1 MAYRH
6 LSLKARLR
14 LGTILLVT
22 ILVLALAGLN
32 LHRAIEATFADVQ
45 ARALTN
51 AAQIRDFLLDRI
63 AAQAAAAVP
72 RPTNFEETKQ
82 LWTRII
88 REDQQLAELLVKA
101 VANSNLVAEIY
112 ITDDQLRILNASNPA
127 RSEGLAPAL
136 PDYLTL
142 QKRPIFERLMEI
154 LTRSQDYVLA
164 IPLGEI
170 GKDQEIFSIRIVTS
184 SLLIGEAVR
193 PELLNVGAVSAVAI
207 GVSILYTFL
216 FSNLMLRPIARIGET
231 IDRIAAGEFSADP
244 LRARGETPEVAAL
257 HSKLG
262 VLDQQVRG
270 ARQDV
275 LTMQGNIEQLLER
288 MESVVLLFDRS
299 HRLLMAGRP
308 VERLFHLPLSQLN
321 GRPVTD
327 LFPPASPIGAAIQ
340 TAIQFNRPLTGLLVT
355 HTTPTQESLR
365 LLMSLDWSDGRL
377 LVTLRD
383 AESRQQLAS
392 LLDLSARLT
401 AINRVTSGVAHEI
414 KNPLNAIAI
423 HLEVLRSRLASDD
436 AETQTEVEIISR
448 EISRLDRVVKGFL
461 SFTRPVEVSLD
472 SLDLVPLVYEVAE
485 LVAPHAATPGVD
497 IIVSH
502 NTQEAMAMID
512 RDLFKQA
519 VMNVTLNGI
528 EAMPNGGI
536 LRLRLIASPHAVTVE
551 ISDQGGGISDELRAR
566 IFQLYFTT
574 KPGGSGIGLATTF
587 QAVQLMGGS
596 ISLTSEPGAGSTFR
610 LSFHSASLPG
620 APPAPAMEKVPS
632 LEA

>member
-32 LHRAIEATFADVQ
+32 LHRAIQETFSDVQ

-63 AAQAAAAVP
+63 ATQAAAAVP
-72 RPTNFEETKQ
+72 RPTNFEETKE
-82 LWTRII
+82 LWTKII

-101 VANSNLVAEIY
+101 VANSNLVADIY
-112 ITDDQLRILNASNPA
+112 ITDDQFHILNSSNPA
-127 RSEGLAPAL
+127 RSAGLAPTL

-193 PELLNVGAVSAVAI
+193 PELVSVGAVSAIAL

-244 LRARGETPEVAAL
+244 LRARAETPEVAAL
-257 HSKLG
+257 QSKLG

-288 MESVVLLFDRS
+288 MESVVLLFDRG

-308 VERLFHLPLSQLN
+308 VERLFQLPLAQLT
-321 GRPVTD
+321 GRPVAD
-327 LFPPASPIGAAIQ
+327 LFPPATPIGSAIQ
-340 TAIQFNRPLTGLLVT
+340 TAIQFNKPLTGILVT
-355 HTTPTQESLR
+355 HTTPTQEHLR

-423 HLEVLRSRLASDD
+423 HLEVLRSRLTSDD
-436 AETQTEVEIISR
+436 DETQNEVDIISR

-485 LVAPHAATPGVD
+485 LVAPHAGGPGVD

-502 NTQEAMAMID
+502 NTPQAMAMID

-528 EAMPNGGI
+528 EAMPSGGT
-536 LRLRLIASPHAVTVE
+536 LLLRLIATPLAVTVE
-551 ISDQGGGISDELRAR
+551 ISDQGGGISDELRSR

-596 ISLTSEPGAGSTFR
+596 ISLTSEPGLGSTFR

-620 APPAPAMEKVPS
+620 APVASMEKVPS
-632 LEA
+632 FEA

>member
-22 ILVLALAGLN
+22 ILVVALAGLN
-32 LHRAIEATFADVQ
+32 LHRAIQETFSDVQ

-63 AAQAAAAVP
+63 ATQAAAAVP
-72 RPTNFEETKQ
+72 RPTNFEQTKE
-82 LWTRII
+82 LWTKII

-101 VANSNLVAEIY
+101 VANSNLVADIY

-127 RSEGLAPAL
+127 RTEGLAPIL

-193 PELLNVGAVSAVAI
+193 PELVSVGAVSAIAL

-216 FSNLMLRPIARIGET
+216 FSNLLLRPIARIGET

-244 LRARGETPEVAAL
+244 LRAPAETPEVAAL
-257 HSKLG
+257 QSKLG

-275 LTMQGNIEQLLER
+275 VTMQGNIEQLLER
-288 MESVVLLFDRS
+288 MESVVLLFDRG

-308 VERLFHLPLSQLN
+308 VERLFHRPHVELT

-327 LFPPASPIGAAIQ
+327 LFPPATPIGAAIQ
-340 TAIQFNRPLTGLLVT
+340 TAIQFSKPLTGILVT
-355 HTTPTQESLR
+355 HTTPTQENLR

-423 HLEVLRSRLASDD
+423 HLEVLRSRLASED
-436 AETQTEVEIISR
+436 AETQTEVDIISR

-472 SLDLVPLVYEVAE
+472 SHDLLPLVYEVAE
-485 LVAPHAATPGVD
+485 LVAPHAGAPGVE

-502 NTQEAMAMID
+502 NTPKAMAMID

-528 EAMPNGGI
+528 EAMPSGGK
-536 LRLRLIASPHAVTVE
+536 LMLRLIASSLAVTVE
-551 ISDQGGGISDELRAR
+551 ISDQGSGISDELRSR

-596 ISLTSEPGAGSTFR
+596 ISLTSEPGLGSTFR

-620 APPAPAMEKVPS
+620 APAATQEKVPS
-632 LEA
+632 FEA